1 MPQAPGA
8 PWRAMKF
15 KKGREWKMRVKIID
29 ACINGMW
36 MSTWKDKMVD
46 LYYPDEQGNFWSIEN
61 VKGEKRSYFFSGN
74 VFISQESI
82 PQENKEE
89 RRA

>member
-1 MPQAPGA
+1 
-8 PWRAMKF
+8 
-15 KKGREWKMRVKIID
+15 MRVKIID

-61 VKGEKRSYFFSGN
+61 VEGEKGSYFFSGN
-74 VFISQESI
+74 VFINCKSI
-82 PQENKEE
+82 PQESKLAQYSGQEGV
-89 RRA
+89 